1 MNTVKNEAPA
11 RARTH
16 PPRRKEHRRT
26 HTVAFVVGGLLVWL
40 YLALVVIHLLRNE
53 IVVPAWIFIG
63 AALVPATLMWVMTHR
78 LRTTDTVTASRLV
91 FASVVGGTLA
101 LALGSTLD
109 QLVGMIPQD
118 HPDGG
123 HGVLSLALA
132 GFVEEFAKG
141 LLIVIVGWRVAKSTR
156 NGLFVGGAV
165 GLGFAVLETMG
176 YITEYYLGAH
186 PLATSAFIA
195 FERGITA
202 PFGHVLWSSLLGAAL
217 FAGAARTGR
226 FRLTWAVLGAYV
238 GVALLH
244 GAWDSTA
251 PIVSALTG
259 NDVLTGFAE
268 MGGGIVTILVGGLIW
283 RHVVRRSPAPELPAT
298 SSGGAAGSPAPVGTA

>member
-1 MNTVKNEAPA
+1 MNTVDDKATP
-11 RARTH
+11 RARTQ

-26 HTVAFVVGGLLVWL
+26 HTAAFVIGGFLVWV
-40 YLALVVIHLLRNE
+40 YLAVVVLHLLRNE
-53 IVVPAWIFIG
+53 IIVPAWIFIG

-78 LRTTDTVTASRLV
+78 LRTTDTVTASQLV

-118 HPDGG
+118 HPNGG
-123 HGVLSLALA
+123 NGVVSLALA

-141 LLIVIVGWRVAKSTR
+141 LLIVVVGWKFAKSTR
-156 NGLFVGGAV
+156 NGLFVGGSV

-176 YITEYYLGAH
+176 YITEFYQGVH

-226 FRLTWAVLGAYV
+226 FRLTWAVLGTYV

-244 GAWDSTA
+244 GAWDSTS

-259 NDVLTGFAE
+259 NAILAGFAE
-268 MGGGIVTILVGGLIW
+268 MGGAVVTILVGGLVW
-283 RHVVRRSPAPELPAT
+283 RHVARRSPAPPLPA
-298 SSGGAAGSPAPVGTA
+298 AAPGSPTGASAPAVTL